1 MIAIIVYNMSDEQ
14 VTKKWLSEEIKFF
27 IQIGTVLATVIL
39 GWAALHTEIALTK
52 QRLDII
58 EGNHLV
64 HIQTSMQSLV
74 DSQKIEDDKIVE
86 MDKKIERILTI
97 LGK

>member
-1 MIAIIVYNMSDEQ
+1 MSDDQ
-14 VTKKWLSEEIKFF
+14 LTRKWLSEEIKFF
-27 IQIGTVLATVIL
+27 IQIGTVLATVVL
-39 GWAALHTEIALTK
+39 GYAALNTKISLTE

-64 HIQTSMQSLV
+64 HIQNYVQSLA
-74 DSQKIEDDKIVE
+74 DSQKAEDAKIDE